1 MFRAVYLFLIFAV
14 MVPTLAFIDEA
25 SADQYHEVHLHPQ
38 GTLPPYVTPD
48 REKDVEL
55 VSTGYFYYNYLTERQ
70 SKNIQADG
78 IINIIDS
85 PWVMEITPMTFYNLE
100 PNERAVFM
108 ITIVVPK
115 GIEPGS
121 IGFFRISVSTH
132 DNLGYSD
139 TDTENIHIQV
149 GMYNEEV
156 PLPGRTI
163 IDQDTSISVP
173 WWGFASVGALIAII
187 IVSIIVIYRFS
198 KMDGEDG

>member
-1 MFRAVYLFLIFAV
+1 MLRAVCLFLIFAV
-14 MVPTLAFIDEA
+14 MVPTLTLIDEA

-38 GTLPPYVTPD
+38 GTLPPYVVPD
-48 REKDVEL
+48 RERDVEV

-78 IINIIDS
+78 IINIIDAT
-85 PWVMEITPMTFYNLE
+85 WVMEITPLSFYNLE

-121 IGFFRISVSTH
+121 IGFFRVSVSTL

-139 TDTENIHIQV
+139 TDVKNIQIQV
-149 GMYNEEV
+149 GM
-156 PLPGRTI
+156 
-163 IDQDTSISVP
+163 
-173 WWGFASVGALIAII
+173 
-187 IVSIIVIYRFS
+187 
-198 KMDGEDG
+198 